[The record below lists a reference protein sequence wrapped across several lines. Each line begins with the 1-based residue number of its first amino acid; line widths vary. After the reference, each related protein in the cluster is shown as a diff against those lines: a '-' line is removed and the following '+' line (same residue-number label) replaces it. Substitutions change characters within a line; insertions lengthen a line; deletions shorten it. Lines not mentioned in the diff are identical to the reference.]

1 MKICETKIDD
11 KWVEVPFHGIF
22 QYSDVVSPSAMLGGH
37 SGGVIAYPVVLV
49 GIDGYLAV
57 RNVDCVR
64 NIREDK

>member
-22 QYSDVVSPSAMLGGH
+22 QYSDVVQPSLMVGGH
-37 SGGVIAYPVVLV
+37 SGGVVAYPVALV

-57 RNVDCVR
+57 RDVNSVR